1 MLYSEIRKKEVINM
15 RDCRK
20 LGRIVDMEIDE
31 CSGCIRKIKVAE
43 LNKCKCYQYLPCCCS
58 ILWPE
63 PDYIIHYSEIKQ
75 FGPDIIVVDV
85 C

>member
-1 MLYSEIRKKEVINM
+1 MLYSQMRKKEVINM

-20 LGRIVDMEIDE
+20 LGKVVDMEIDE
-31 CSGCIRKIKVAE
+31 RNGCIKKIKVAQ
-43 LNKCKCYQYLPCCCS
+43 LCKCKCYHYLPHCCS
-58 ILWPE
+58 LLCGE
-63 PDYIIHYSEIKQ
+63 PDYIICYNEIKQ